1 MEALIVMLEYILMN
15 TLFSL
20 LTAVL
25 LLAFLKVVFRHS
37 VSILQIVIFL
47 FSFGLGNGIITA
59 IWMILFG
66 TSSMVQIIKP
76 ILIFVISI
84 TLIKYVLKVSWPKT
98 VTSFLSIMVSTGL
111 GNLATPVIL
120 NMFGLTV
127 TTKSIG
133 ESITLYFFANIT
145 TYIISM
151 LIICIIPALFRELK
165 NLNPVSILFC
175 ITLIIIIVSGQVYG
189 LSPNVGAFQL
199 ELFVLIVLY
208 ILVLFGY
215 SKHQKEQA
223 LKEEKRQQEF
233 YNESLKD
240 TLQKLRHFK
249 HDYNNH
255 FSTLNF
261 MMTNNKY
268 EEARNYIS
276 ELSENVS
283 NINTAIYNIENVALF
298 AIISSKL
305 DKAKKSNIKFNLQV
319 LGVVNSIPE
328 LKVSELCAIIGIFLD
343 NAIESAEETEER
355 TIDMSIMSYQDCIE
369 ILISNSCAQA
379 PMIKKLN
386 LDGYSTK
393 GNDRGHGLAIV
404 SNLISDYKRFIW
416 DTYFDETFMRFNQK
430 LRIKK
435 TSL

>member
-25 LLAFLKVVFRHS
+25 LLAFLKVVFRHR
-37 VSILQIVIFL
+37 VSKLQIVIFL
-47 FSFGLGNGIITA
+47 LSFGLGNGVITA

-76 ILIFVISI
+76 ILIFILSI
-84 TLIKYVLKVSWPKT
+84 ALIKYLLKVTWPKT
-98 VTSFLSIMVSTGL
+98 VASFLSIMVATGL
-111 GNLATPVIL
+111 GNLATPIIL
-120 NMFGLTV
+120 NLFGLTV
-127 TTKSIG
+127 TTKTIG

-175 ITLIIIIVSGQVYG
+175 VTLIIIIVSGQIYG
-189 LSPNVGAFQL
+189 LTPNVKAFQL
-199 ELFVLIVLY
+199 ELIVLVILY
-208 ILVLFGY
+208 VLVLFGY
-215 SKHQKEQA
+215 GKHQKEQA

-261 MMTNNKY
+261 MLSNNKY
-268 EEARNYIS
+268 EEARNYVS
-276 ELSENVS
+276 ELSGNVS

-319 LGVVNSIPE
+319 VGVVNSIPE

-343 NAIESAEETEER
+343 NAIEAAEESRER
-355 TIDMSIMSYQDCIE
+355 TIDMSIISYQDCIE
-369 ILISNSCAQA
+369 ILISNSCDQA
-379 PMIKKLN
+379 PMIKKIN

-393 GNDRGHGLAIV
+393 GSERGHGLAIV
-404 SNLISDYKRFIW
+404 SNLLSDYKRFIW
-416 DTYFDETFMRFNQK
+416 KTDFDETFMRFNQK
-430 LRIKK
+430 LKIKK

>member
-1 MEALIVMLEYILMN
+1 MLEYILMN

-98 VTSFLSIMVSTGL
+98 IVSFLSIMVSTGL
-111 GNLATPVIL
+111 GNLATPIIL
-120 NMFGLTV
+120 NLFGLTV
-127 TTKSIG
+127 TTKTIG
-133 ESITLYFFANIT
+133 ESTTLYFYANIT
-145 TYIISM
+145 TYVVSM
-151 LIICIIPALFRELK
+151 LIVCIIPALFRELK

-175 ITLIIIIVSGQVYG
+175 VTLIIIIISGQVYG
-189 LSPNVGAFQL
+189 LTANVSAFQL
-199 ELFVLIVLY
+199 ELIALVILY
-208 ILVLFGY
+208 LLVLFAYG
-215 SKHQKEQA
+215 KHQKEQA
-223 LKEEKRQQEF
+223 LSEEKRQQEF

-261 MMTNNKY
+261 MMSNGKY

-305 DKAKKSNIKFNLQV
+305 DKAKKSNLKFNIQV
-319 LGVVNSIPE
+319 IGVVNSIPE

-343 NAIESAEETEER
+343 NAIEAAEDSIEK
-355 TIDMSIMSYQDCIE
+355 TIDMSVINYQDCIE
-369 ILISNSCAQA
+369 ILISNSCVQE
-379 PMIKKLN
+379 PEMRKLK

-393 GNDRGHGLAIV
+393 GAERGHGLAIV
-404 SNLISDYKRFIW
+404 SNLLSDYKKFIW
-416 DTYFDETFMRFNQK
+416 KTDFDESFMRFNQRLK
-430 LRIKK
+430 IKK
-435 TSL
+435 AS

>member
-1 MEALIVMLEYILMN
+1 MLEYILMN

-25 LLAFLKVVFRHS
+25 LLAFLKVVFRHR
-37 VSILQIVIFL
+37 VSKLQIVIFL
-47 FSFGLGNGIITA
+47 LSFGLGNGVITA

-76 ILIFVISI
+76 ILIFILSI
-84 TLIKYVLKVSWPKT
+84 ALIKYLLKVTWPKT
-98 VTSFLSIMVSTGL
+98 VASFLSIMVATGL
-111 GNLATPVIL
+111 GNLATPIIL
-120 NMFGLTV
+120 NLFGLTV
-127 TTKSIG
+127 TTKTIG

-175 ITLIIIIVSGQVYG
+175 VTLIIIIVSGQIYG
-189 LSPNVGAFQL
+189 LTPNVKAFQL
-199 ELFVLIVLY
+199 ELIVLVILY
-208 ILVLFGY
+208 VLVLFGY
-215 SKHQKEQA
+215 GKHQKEQA

-261 MMTNNKY
+261 MLSNNKY
-268 EEARNYIS
+268 EEARNYVS
-276 ELSENVS
+276 ELSGNVS

-319 LGVVNSIPE
+319 VGVVNSIPE

-343 NAIESAEETEER
+343 NAIEAAEESRER
-355 TIDMSIMSYQDCIE
+355 TIDMSIISYQDCIE
-369 ILISNSCAQA
+369 ILISNSCDQA
-379 PMIKKLN
+379 PMIKKIN

-393 GNDRGHGLAIV
+393 GSERGHGLAIV
-404 SNLISDYKRFIW
+404 SNLLSDYKRFIW
-416 DTYFDETFMRFNQK
+416 KTDFDETFMRFNQK
-430 LRIKK
+430 LKIKK

>member
-1 MEALIVMLEYILMN
+1 MLEYILMN

>member
-1 MEALIVMLEYILMN
+1 MLEYILMN

-25 LLAFLKVVFRHS
+25 LLIFLKFVFKHR
-37 VSILQIVIFL
+37 VSKLQIIIFL
-47 FSFGLGNGIITA
+47 SSFGIANGVITA
-59 IWMILFG
+59 IWMMTFG
-66 TSSMVQIIKP
+66 TSSMFQIIKP
-76 ILIFVISI
+76 LLIFILSI
-84 TLIKYVLKVSWPKT
+84 ALIKYVLNVTWPKT
-98 VTSFLSIMVSTGL
+98 VTSFLSIMVATGL

-120 NMFGLTV
+120 NLFDLTV

-145 TYIISM
+145 TYIIST

-215 SKHQKEQA
+215 SRHQKEQV

-261 MMTNNKY
+261 MMNNNKY

-283 NINTAIYNIENVALF
+283 NINTTIYNIENVALF

-319 LGVVNSIPE
+319 LGIVNSIPE

-369 ILISNSCAQA
+369 ILISNSCAQV

-393 GNDRGHGLAIV
+393 GTERGHGLAIV

-435 TSL
+435 TSI

>member
-1 MEALIVMLEYILMN
+1 MEALVVMLEYILMN

-25 LLAFLKVVFRHS
+25 LLVFLKVVFKHR
-37 VSILQIVIFL
+37 VSKIQIIFFL
-47 FSFGLGNGIITA
+47 LVFGIANGLVTA
-59 IWMILFG
+59 TWMMLFG

-76 ILIFVISI
+76 ILIFIISI
-84 TLIKYVLKVSWPKT
+84 ASIKYVLRVTWSKT
-98 VTSFLSIMVSTGL
+98 VTSFLSIMVATGL
-111 GNLATPVIL
+111 GNLATPIIL
-120 NMFGLTV
+120 NLFGLTV

-133 ESITLYFFANIT
+133 DSITLYFFANIT
-145 TYIISM
+145 TYVVSM

-189 LSPNVGAFQL
+189 LTPNVGAFQL
-199 ELFVLIVLY
+199 ELFALIVLY

-223 LKEEKRQQEF
+223 LQEEKRQQEF

-261 MMTNNKY
+261 MMNNDKF
-268 EEARNYIS
+268 EEARVYVS
-276 ELSENVS
+276 ELSENVN

-305 DKAKKSNIKFNLQV
+305 DKAKKANIKFNLQV
-319 LGVVNSIPE
+319 VGVVNSIPE
-328 LKVSELCAIIGIFLD
+328 LKVSELCATIGIFLD
-343 NAIESAEETEER
+343 NAIEAAEESSEK
-355 TIDMSIMSYQDCIE
+355 TIDMSIINYQDCIE
-369 ILISNSCAQA
+369 ILISNSCNQM
-379 PMIKKLN
+379 PEMRKLKI
-386 LDGYSTK
+386 DGYSTK
-393 GNDRGHGLAIV
+393 GTDRGHGLAIV
-404 SNLISDYKRFIW
+404 SNLLSDYKRFVW
-416 DTYFDETFMRFNQK
+416 KTGFDEAFMRFNQTLK
-430 LRIKK
+430 IKK

>member
-25 LLAFLKVVFRHS
+25 LLVFLKVVFRHR
-37 VSILQIVIFL
+37 VSKLQIAIFL
-47 FSFGLGNGIITA
+47 FSFGIGNGVITA
-59 IWMILFG
+59 IWMMLFG

-76 ILIFVISI
+76 ILIFILSI
-84 TLIKYVLKVSWPKT
+84 ALIKYMLKVTWPKT
-98 VTSFLSIMVSTGL
+98 VTSFLSIMVATGL
-111 GNLATPVIL
+111 GNLATPIIL
-120 NMFGLTV
+120 NLFGLTV
-127 TTKSIG
+127 TTKTIG

-145 TYIISM
+145 TYFISM
-151 LIICIIPALFRELK
+151 LIISIIPALFRELK

-189 LSPNVGAFQL
+189 LTPNVGAFQL
-199 ELFVLIVLY
+199 ELFVLTVLY

-215 SKHQKEQA
+215 SRHQKEQA

-261 MMTNNKY
+261 MMNNGKY

-298 AIISSKL
+298 AIISSKM
-305 DKAKKSNIKFNLQV
+305 DKAKKAEIKFNLQV
-319 LGVVNSIPE
+319 VGVVNSIPE

-343 NAIESAEETEER
+343 NAIEAAEESSER
-355 TIDMSIMSYQDCIE
+355 TIDMSIINYQDCIE
-369 ILISNSCAQA
+369 ILISNSCDQA
-379 PMIKKLN
+379 PMIKKIN

-393 GNDRGHGLAIV
+393 GNERGHGLAIV
-404 SNLISDYKRFIW
+404 SNFLSDYKRFIW
-416 DTYFDETFMRFNQK
+416 KTEFDDTFMRFNQK
-430 LRIKK
+430 LKIKK

>member
-1 MEALIVMLEYILMN
+1 MLEYILMN

-25 LLAFLKVVFRHS
+25 LLAFLKVVFRHR
-37 VSILQIVIFL
+37 VSKLQIVIFL
-47 FSFGLGNGIITA
+47 LSFGLGNGVITA

-76 ILIFVISI
+76 ILIFILSI
-84 TLIKYVLKVSWPKT
+84 ALIKYLLKVTWPKT
-98 VTSFLSIMVSTGL
+98 VASFLSIMVATGL
-111 GNLATPVIL
+111 GNLATPIIL
-120 NMFGLTV
+120 NLFGLTV
-127 TTKSIG
+127 TTKTIG

-175 ITLIIIIVSGQVYG
+175 VTLIIIIVSGQIYG
-189 LSPNVGAFQL
+189 LTPNVKAFQL
-199 ELFVLIVLY
+199 ELIVLVILY
-208 ILVLFGY
+208 VLVLFGY
-215 SKHQKEQA
+215 GKHQKEQA

-261 MMTNNKY
+261 MLSNNKY
-268 EEARNYIS
+268 EEARNYVS
-276 ELSENVS
+276 ELSGNVS

-305 DKAKKSNIKFNLQV
+305 DKAKN
-319 LGVVNSIPE
+319 
-328 LKVSELCAIIGIFLD
+328 
-343 NAIESAEETEER
+343 
-355 TIDMSIMSYQDCIE
+355 
-369 ILISNSCAQA
+369 LISNS
-379 PMIKKLN
+379 IYKL
-386 LDGYSTK
+386 
-393 GNDRGHGLAIV
+393 
-404 SNLISDYKRFIW
+404 
-416 DTYFDETFMRFNQK
+416 
-430 LRIKK
+430 
-435 TSL
+435 